1 MRKNALKIA
10 FGMHFD
16 APGCVLDGLGRV
28 WGGGP
33 QPAPAQNRAKNAPQE
48 LGKVDSRALCDAL
61 GRSWALFC
69 DFG

>member
-1 MRKNALKIA
+1 MRKHALKIA
-10 FGMHFD
+10 FGMHFG

-48 LGKVDSRALCDAL
+48 LGKSADRALCDAL